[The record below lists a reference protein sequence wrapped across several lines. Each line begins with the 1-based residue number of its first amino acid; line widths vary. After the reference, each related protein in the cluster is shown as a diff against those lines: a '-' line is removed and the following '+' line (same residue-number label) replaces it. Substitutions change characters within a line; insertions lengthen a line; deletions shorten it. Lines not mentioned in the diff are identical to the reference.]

1 MLTHEELDRVDKY
14 LYNNYCPT
22 KSDIAYFNA
31 IDDFIIDCSMNET
44 YCKEQADKLKELS
57 EEVHRKLCA
66 MFILEDFS
74 PRTLLYQEK
83 YYELKVL
90 LSKATGQDNT
100 KELSMLCFTESFD
113 LLWMQN
119 QAG

>member
-31 IDDFIIDCSMNET
+31 IDDFIIDCSMNEA
-44 YCKEQADKLKELS
+44 YCKENADKLKELS

-83 YYELKVL
+83 YYELNFLDYGL
-90 LSKATGQDNT
+90 LDSDIHT
-100 KELSMLCFTESFD
+100 FF
-113 LLWMQN
+113 LLLAYFEHLLYQK
-119 QAG
+119 